1 MVQYICLRC
10 GYTTH
15 IKTIFVRHLLRK
27 KICEPILKDITIPQI
42 FDYYCLDNKV
52 KTKAKTKS
60 KYICSSCGKEYS
72 SYNSKWRHE
81 KYNCK
86 NKNHDEN
93 NMKQLVYLLNEQLQE
108 TKKHLDKRDEQIDKQ
123 LTETKSQLDKRDK
136 QIESLVKKTGFNIT
150 NTQNNIKLLSYGN
163 TDISH
168 LTENDYIN
176 CLNHSN
182 FCIPHLIKKIH
193 FNPNKPENH
202 NIYIS
207 NIKNCYVM
215 LYDGRKWNLQNRDE
229 AIINLIDDKEMI
241 IEQKLEEWIEN
252 GKNYPDIMT
261 KFNKYLEIRENDEIL
276 DNIKEEIKITL
287 YNNRSL
293 LQVKS

>member
-27 KICEPILKDITIPQI
+27 KICKPVIKDISIQQI
-42 FDYYCLDNKV
+42 FDYYCLENISDY
-52 KTKAKTKS
+52 KS
-60 KYICSSCGKEYS
+60 KHICSYCGKEYS

-86 NKNHDEN
+86 NNNNHDEH
-93 NMKQLVYLLNEQLQE
+93 NMKQFVYLLNEQLQE

-123 LTETKSQLDKRDK
+123 FVETKNQLDKRDK

-176 CLNHSN
+176 CLNHTN

-215 LYDGRKWNLQNRDE
+215 LYDGCKWNLQNRDE
-229 AIINLIDDKEMI
+229 AIINLIDDKELIM
-241 IEQKLEEWIEN
+241 EQKLEEWIEN
-252 GKNYPDIMT
+252 GKNYPDIMK
-261 KFNKYLEIRENDEIL
+261 KFNKYLETRENDEIL

-293 LQVKS
+293 LQVKQ